1 MPLATQ
7 QTTGGSVNATETIHQ
22 LVNVSKEAETSI
34 SPVLIVPVLTNDG
47 RYFKVKTLLDS
58 GSTTNWITRKVLH
71 KVKHKIKGNKTLA
84 VFTFGGQIKKS
95 FPLAEIYTHDDKS
108 KVNKIMCYVQDEYT
122 EHVTVDNICSY
133 IDFNHTTP
141 YKLSKP
147 IVNPSSVEV
156 DHTDAPNS
164 IGMIFCSS
172 TINTLRTDEPI
183 TLLPEL
189 KILLEPTVFGT
200 AISGSV
206 PQCLKSQD
214 HLASKHNVAVMSV
227 SEVSDP
233 NLCITKNDVAETHTN
248 FTCKQ
253 EKLDIGPKEQFPFDK
268 KQKSLRWSA
277 STSYTSLCQV
287 LYYCMIL
294 LLQLAVARY
303 VFTSIDCA
311 DTSIQQALHPN
322 IYADP
327 VHSLI
332 DYKKT
337 MAFLGTSPT
346 ARGRPARIHMP
357 YERVES
363 VSLAQNKVS
372 RIVLR
377 HFRRKIIHSYFP
389 TCIQVKSKF
398 HTINTPSNHSF
409 SLRLNYEHFT
419 HFIITIFHLIFSC
432 CLLNSLLLPH
442 LHSGK
447 E

>member
-7 QTTGGSVNATETIHQ
+7 QITGGSANATETIHQ

-58 GSTTNWITRKVLH
+58 GSTTNWISRKVLH
-71 KVKHKIKGNKTLA
+71 KVKHNIKGNKTLE
-84 VFTFGGQIKKS
+84 VFTFGGQIKQS
-95 FPLAEIYTHDDKS
+95 FPLAEIYIHDDKG
-108 KVNKIMCYVQDEYT
+108 KDKKITCYVQEEYT
-122 EHVTVDNICSY
+122 EHVTVDGICSY

-172 TINTLRTDEPI
+172 TINSLRTDEPI

-206 PQCLKSQD
+206 PHCLKSQD
-214 HLASKHNVAVMSV
+214 HLASKHNVAVKPV
-227 SEVSDP
+227 SEVSEP
-233 NLCITKNDVAETHTN
+233 NLCITNS
-248 FTCKQ
+248 Q
-253 EKLDIGPKEQFPFDK
+253 
-268 KQKSLRWSA
+268 
-277 STSYTSLCQV
+277 
-287 LYYCMIL
+287 L
-294 LLQLAVARY
+294 LLLFLFLPVAFSALGLHNLWSTVLACDG
-303 VFTSIDCA
+303 TG
-311 DTSIQQALHPN
+311 TSIQQALQAN

-332 DYKKT
+332 DYKES
-337 MAFLGTSPT
+337 MAFLEASPT
-346 ARGRPARIHMP
+346 AWDLPVRIHIP
-357 YERVES
+357 YERGES

-372 RIVLR
+372 RIVLG
-377 HFRRKIIHSYFP
+377 HFGRKRIHFYFL
-389 TCIQVKSKF
+389 TCIQVKNKF
-398 HTINTPSNHSF
+398 HTMNTPSNHSF
-409 SLRLNYEHFT
+409 SLRLNYKPFS
-419 HFIITIFHLIFSC
+419 HFIISNFHLLLLC
-432 CLLNSLLLPH
+432 CILNSFFLLFH
-442 LHSGK
+442 YFTK
-447 E
+447 